1 MAFQEE
7 EKLTFCE
14 CNQGHSKQLIYAK
27 TYWKSG
33 FKLLIVH
40 LMCSEGLTGKLLIR
54 KIFKVRMTIFW
65 TTSVTDLSL
74 IYIKKRESNLTQ
86 NFTGTQRFYFKTMQ
100 F

>member
-40 LMCSEGLTGKLLIR
+40 LMFSEGLTGKMLIR